1 MKESFVPD
9 VGDVLWMSL
18 SPTSGHEQ
26 SGHRPVLTLTPAAY
40 NAKRGLLICCPI
52 TSRIGGYPFEVAVDT
67 EGISGVV
74 IADQVKSVDWQARGA
89 RLAGRVSVEVTLEV
103 RAKLGALLLTD
114 T

>member
-1 MKESFVPD
+1 MSFVPD
-9 VGDVLWMSL
+9 VGDILWMSL

-89 RLAGRVSVEVTLEV
+89 RLAGRVSVDVTLEV

>member
-1 MKESFVPD
+1 VKVSFVPD
-9 VGDVLWMSL
+9 VGDILWMSL
-18 SPTSGHEQ
+18 APTSGHEQ
-26 SGHRPVLTLTPAAY
+26 SGRRPVLTLTPAAY

-74 IADQVKSVDWQARGA
+74 IADQVKSVDWQARRA
-89 RLAGRVSVEVTLEV
+89 RLAGRASVEVTLEV

>member
-1 MKESFVPD
+1 MKVSFVPD
-9 VGDVLWMSL
+9 VGDILWMSL

>member
-18 SPTSGHEQ
+18 LPTSGHEQ
-26 SGHRPVLTLTPAAY
+26 SGHRPVLTITPVAY

-52 TSRIGGYPFEVAVDT
+52 TSRVGGYPFEVAIETD
-67 EGISGVV
+67 GISGVV

-89 RLAGRVSVEVTLEV
+89 RLAGRASVEVTLEV

>member
-9 VGDVLWMSL
+9 VGDILWMSL

-52 TSRIGGYPFEVAVDT
+52 TPKRGGYPFEVAIATD
-67 EGISGVV
+67 GISGVV
-74 IADQVKSVDWQARGA
+74 IADQVKSVDWRARGA
-89 RLAGRVSVEVTLEV
+89 RLAGRADVDVTLEV
-103 RAKLGALLLTD
+103 RAKLGALLLANT
-114 T
+114 

>member
-89 RLAGRVSVEVTLEV
+89 RLAGRVSVDVALEV
-103 RAKLGALLLTD
+103 RAKLGALLLAET
-114 T
+114 

>member
-9 VGDVLWMSL
+9 VGDVLWMRL

-26 SGHRPVLTLTPAAY
+26 SGHRPVLTITPVAY

-52 TSRIGGYPFEVAVDT
+52 TSRVGGYPFEVAIETD
-67 EGISGVV
+67 GISGVV

-89 RLAGRVSVEVTLEV
+89 KLAGRASVEVTLEV

>member
-9 VGDVLWMSL
+9 VGDVIWMSL

-52 TSRIGGYPFEVAVDT
+52 TSRIGGYPFEVAIDT

-89 RLAGRVSVEVTLEV
+89 RLAGRASVEVTLEV
-103 RAKLGALLLTD
+103 RAKLGALLLAD

>member
-52 TSRIGGYPFEVAVDT
+52 TSRIGGYPFEVAVET
-67 EGISGVV
+67 EGILGVV

-89 RLAGRVSVEVTLEV
+89 RLAGRASVEVTFEV
-103 RAKLGALLLTD
+103 RAKLGALLLANT
-114 T
+114 

>member
-9 VGDVLWMSL
+9 VGDVLWMRL

-26 SGHRPVLTLTPAAY
+26 SGHRPVLTITPVAY

-52 TSRIGGYPFEVAVDT
+52 TSRVGGYPFEVAIETD
-67 EGISGVV
+67 GISGVV

-89 RLAGRVSVEVTLEV
+89 RLAGRASVEVTLEV

>member
-18 SPTSGHEQ
+18 SPTSSHEQ
-26 SGHRPVLTLTPAAY
+26 SGHKPVLTITPVAY

-52 TSRIGGYPFEVAVDT
+52 TSRVGGYPFEVAIETD
-67 EGISGVV
+67 GISGVV
-74 IADQVKSVDWQARGA
+74 IADQVKSLDWQARGA
-89 RLAGRVSVEVTLEV
+89 RLAGRASVEVTLEV
-103 RAKLGALLLTD
+103 RAKLGALLLTE

>member
-1 MKESFVPD
+1 VKESFVPD
-9 VGDVLWMSL
+9 VGDVLWMKL

-26 SGHRPVLTLTPAAY
+26 SGHRPVLTITPVAY

-52 TSRIGGYPFEVAVDT
+52 TSRVGGYPFEVAIETD
-67 EGISGVV
+67 GISGVV

-89 RLAGRVSVEVTLEV
+89 RLAGRASVEVTLEV

>member
-1 MKESFVPD
+1 VKESFVPD
-9 VGDVLWMSL
+9 VGDVIWMSL

-52 TSRIGGYPFEVAVDT
+52 TSRIGGYPFEVAIDT

-89 RLAGRVSVEVTLEV
+89 RLAGRASVEVTLEV

>member
-9 VGDVLWMSL
+9 VGDVLWMRL

-26 SGHRPVLTLTPAAY
+26 SGHRPVLTITPVAY
-40 NAKRGLLICCPI
+40 NAKRGLLVCCPI
-52 TSRIGGYPFEVAVDT
+52 TSRVGGYPFEVAIETD
-67 EGISGVV
+67 GISGVV

-89 RLAGRVSVEVTLEV
+89 RLAGRASVEVTLEV

>member
-9 VGDVLWMSL
+9 VGDVLWMRL
-18 SPTSGHEQ
+18 SPTPGHEQ
-26 SGHRPVLTLTPAAY
+26 SGHRPVLTITPVAY

-52 TSRIGGYPFEVAVDT
+52 TSRVGGYPFEVAIETD
-67 EGISGVV
+67 GISGVV

-89 RLAGRVSVEVTLEV
+89 RLAGRASVEVTLEV

>member
-52 TSRIGGYPFEVAVDT
+52 TSRIGGYPFEVAIDT

-89 RLAGRVSVEVTLEV
+89 RLAGRASVEVTFEV
-103 RAKLGALLLTD
+103 RAKLGALLLANT
-114 T
+114 

>member
-1 MKESFVPD
+1 VKVSFVPD
-9 VGDVLWMSL
+9 VGDILWMSL

-89 RLAGRVSVEVTLEV
+89 RLAGRVSVDVTLEV

>member
-1 MKESFVPD
+1 MREGFVPE

-52 TSRIGGYPFEVAVDT
+52 TSRVGGYPFEVAIETD
-67 EGISGVV
+67 GISGVV

-89 RLAGRVSVEVTLEV
+89 RLAGRASVEVTLEV

>member
-1 MKESFVPD
+1 MKVSFVPD
-9 VGDVLWMSL
+9 VGDILWMSL

-89 RLAGRVSVEVTLEV
+89 RLAGRVSVDVTLEV

>member
-1 MKESFVPD
+1 MKVSFVPD
-9 VGDVLWMSL
+9 VGDILWMSL

-74 IADQVKSVDWQARGA
+74 IADQVKSVDWQARRA
-89 RLAGRVSVEVTLEV
+89 RLAGRASVEVTLEV

>member
-1 MKESFVPD
+1 VSFVPD
-9 VGDVLWMSL
+9 VGDILWMSL

-40 NAKRGLLICCPI
+40 NTKRGLLICCPI

-74 IADQVKSVDWQARGA
+74 IADQVKSVDWQARRA
-89 RLAGRVSVEVTLEV
+89 RLAGRASVEVTLEV

>member
-9 VGDVLWMSL
+9 VGDVIWMSL

-52 TSRIGGYPFEVAVDT
+52 TSRIGGYPFEVAIDT

-89 RLAGRVSVEVTLEV
+89 RLAGRASVEVTLEV

>member
-1 MKESFVPD
+1 MKGSFVPD

-74 IADQVKSVDWQARGA
+74 IADQVKSVDWQARRA
-89 RLAGRVSVEVTLEV
+89 RLAGRASVEVTLEV

>member
-1 MKESFVPD
+1 VKESFVPD
-9 VGDVLWMSL
+9 VGDILWMSL

-74 IADQVKSVDWQARGA
+74 IADQVKSVDWQARRA
-89 RLAGRVSVEVTLEV
+89 RLAGRASVEVTLEV

>member
-9 VGDVLWMSL
+9 VGDILWMSL

-89 RLAGRVSVEVTLEV
+89 RLAGRVSVDVTLEV

>member
-1 MKESFVPD
+1 MREGFVPE

-52 TSRIGGYPFEVAVDT
+52 TSRVGGYPFEVAIETD
-67 EGISGVV
+67 GISGVV

-89 RLAGRVSVEVTLEV
+89 KLAGRASVEVTLEV

>member
-9 VGDVLWMSL
+9 VGDVLWMRL

-26 SGHRPVLTLTPAAY
+26 SGHRPVLTITPVAY

-52 TSRIGGYPFEVAVDT
+52 TSRVGGYPFEVAIET

-89 RLAGRVSVEVTLEV
+89 RLAGRASVEVTLEV

>member
-9 VGDVLWMSL
+9 VGDVLWMIL

-26 SGHRPVLTLTPAAY
+26 SGHRPVLTITPVAY
-40 NAKRGLLICCPI
+40 NAKRGLLVCCPI
-52 TSRIGGYPFEVAVDT
+52 TSRVGGYPFEVAIETD
-67 EGISGVV
+67 GISGVV

-89 RLAGRVSVEVTLEV
+89 RLAGRASVEVTLEV

>member
-1 MKESFVPD
+1 VKESFVPD
-9 VGDVLWMSL
+9 VGDVLWMRL

-26 SGHRPVLTLTPAAY
+26 SGHRPVLTITPVAY

-52 TSRIGGYPFEVAVDT
+52 TSRVGGYPFEVAIETD
-67 EGISGVV
+67 GISGVV

-89 RLAGRVSVEVTLEV
+89 RLAGRASVEVTLEV

>member
-1 MKESFVPD
+1 VKVSFVPD
-9 VGDVLWMSL
+9 VGDILWMSL

-26 SGHRPVLTLTPAAY
+26 SGDRPVLTLTPAAY

-74 IADQVKSVDWQARGA
+74 IADQVKSVDWQARRA
-89 RLAGRVSVEVTLEV
+89 RLAGRASVEVTLEV

>member
-1 MKESFVPD
+1 MKVSFVPD
-9 VGDVLWMSL
+9 VGDILWMSV

>member
-9 VGDVLWMSL
+9 VGDVLWMRL

-26 SGHRPVLTLTPAAY
+26 SGHRPVLTITPVAY

-52 TSRIGGYPFEVAVDT
+52 TSRVGGYPFEVAIETD
-67 EGISGVV
+67 GISGVV

-89 RLAGRVSVEVTLEV
+89 RLAGRASVEVTLEV
-103 RAKLGALLLTD
+103 RAKLGALLLTE

>member
-9 VGDVLWMSL
+9 VGDVLLMRL

-26 SGHRPVLTLTPAAY
+26 SGHRPVLTITPVAY

-52 TSRIGGYPFEVAVDT
+52 TSRVGGYPFEVAIETD
-67 EGISGVV
+67 GISGVV

-89 RLAGRVSVEVTLEV
+89 RLAGRASVEVTLEV